1 MRHLPTVFVL
11 VALAG
16 CTPTYSLVTPGATE
30 VGDGRMAVTAS
41 IAWNSLPVHAR
52 QPDWEEAWTLNGPL
66 LESVVFVTGVPD
78 GQSLVKHR
86 RRDDARV
93 AVFRAD
99 MAADDLVTMFESW
112 YRARGVTVFAVD
124 SVDPLPFLGGTGLQL
139 RYRFAPGD
147 GIGRKG
153 TAVMR
158 VVDERLYLMK
168 LEGVTSHYF
177 DAARPEFERMVA
189 SAQLAR

>member
-1 MRHLPTVFVL
+1 
-11 VALAG
+11 
-16 CTPTYSLVTPGATE
+16 
-30 VGDGRMAVTAS
+30 
-41 IAWNSLPVHAR
+41 
-52 QPDWEEAWTLNGPL
+52 
-66 LESVVFVTGVPD
+66 
-78 GQSLVKHR
+78 VKHR

-158 VVDERLYLMK
+158 VVDGRLYLMK